1 MSWDL
6 TPWGHTMGGR
16 DQLDLGPGP
25 YMADSAT
32 MKTVHFPTPIFPL
45 WHTFAAGLLHFSAQ
59 FQLFHLQKLRSER
72 QHIQLVYFE
81 GDKRAFWAKMAC
93 QTKTWILWIAM
104 YTIRSFRDF
113 YVGHGGPCCTNFCHF
128 YFIFIFSA
136 EWNSAMRTFE
146 NGQRKCHFFPI
157 NKVEFYSQLQL
168 LFPRDLCFVAGKDV
182 LFTLLDN
189 FDECKCICVLLFDKS
204 IEILNSLLFGLW
216 V

>member
-1 MSWDL
+1 MLLNYCQSMGV
-6 TPWGHTMGGR
+6 TPPLNKQWFKWQCYLIHCQKGR
-16 DQLDLGPGP
+16 VWR
-25 YMADSAT
+25 
-32 MKTVHFPTPIFPL
+32 K
-45 WHTFAAGLLHFSAQ
+45 
-59 FQLFHLQKLRSER
+59 
-72 QHIQLVYFE
+72 
-81 GDKRAFWAKMAC
+81 AKMAC

-168 LFPRDLCFVAGKDV
+168 FFPRDLCFVAGKDV